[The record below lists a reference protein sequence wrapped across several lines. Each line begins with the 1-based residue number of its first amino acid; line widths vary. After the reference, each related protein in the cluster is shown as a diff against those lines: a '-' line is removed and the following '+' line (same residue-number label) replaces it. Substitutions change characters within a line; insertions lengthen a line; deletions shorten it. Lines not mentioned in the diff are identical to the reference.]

1 MSTSGD
7 PGSQSWGT
15 PDSGAE
21 SESGRASW
29 PPLPLWPPPR
39 GGGGAPAP
47 AVLSPPH
54 GARPHAVPTSFHH
67 LLRTPRWRWWRPLAG
82 LTLLALLWLL
92 ANVLLVGVVTLG
104 TRATGH
110 DLELF
115 TGSGEDTGP
124 LELLTANL
132 TLALLIPAAALAV
145 LVVHRERPGW
155 LSSVTGHLRWPLLWR
170 FTLLAT
176 GTTLVG
182 YACFALVPEL
192 AETPAESLRSPD
204 ATMLVALLAVTWLST
219 PVQAAAEEYAFRGYL
234 AQAVAGWIP
243 GATVAWWVAGAVSST
258 VFALAH
264 GTQDPGLFAS
274 RFFFGV
280 VATWTVARTGGL
292 EAAIA
297 LHAVNN
303 VVVLSIAV
311 STGALSEALTTSDLP
326 WRYAAVDMAA
336 TAAFGALVV
345 VWARRLRPQTVSAV
359 QMPYADADG
368 SALGSAPGRSAA
380 FFGPGRQI
388 G

>member
-1 MSTSGD
+1 M
-7 PGSQSWGT
+7 
-15 PDSGAE
+15 
-21 SESGRASW
+21 
-29 PPLPLWPPPR
+29 
-39 GGGGAPAP
+39 
-47 AVLSPPH
+47 
-54 GARPHAVPTSFHH
+54 
-67 LLRTPRWRWWRPLAG
+67 
-82 LTLLALLWLL
+82 LWLL
-92 ANVLLVGVVTLG
+92 ANVLLIGVAALG
-104 TRATGH
+104 TRATGT

-115 TGSGEDTGP
+115 TGSGQDTGP

-155 LSSVTGHLRWPLLWR
+155 LSSVTGRLRWALLWR

-176 GTTLVG
+176 GTTVVG
-182 YACFALVPEL
+182 YAGIALVPEV
-192 AETPAESLRSPD
+192 AEVPAESLHSPD
-204 ATMLVALLAVTWLST
+204 PAVLAVLLAVTWLST
-219 PVQAAAEEYAFRGYL
+219 PLQAAAEEYTFRGYL
-234 AQAVAGWIP
+234 TQAVAGLIP
-243 GATVAWWVAGAVSST
+243 RTAVAWWVAGALSST

-274 RFFFGV
+274 RLFFGI

-311 STGALSEALTTSDLP
+311 STGALSETLTASDLP
-326 WRYAAVDMAA
+326 WRYAAVDMTA

-345 VWARRLRPQTVSAV
+345 LWARRLRPERVSAV
-359 QMPYADADG
+359 QIRCADTDG
-368 SALGSAPGRSAA
+368 QAPGRSAA
-380 FFGPGRQI
+380 FFGPHEQI